1 MVYNLDRIVVA
12 SCTPKTH
19 EPVFRSILSDLGMSP
34 SFLEFVNIREHVA
47 SVHMETPKKALEKA
61 KELLRAGVARAAE
74 LEDVPRRV
82 ISVNPTALVIGGGI
96 GGLTAA
102 LNLGDEGIQVYLVEK
117 APSVGGHMAMLDRTY
132 PTDDCSI

>member
-1 MVYNLDRIVVA
+1 
-12 SCTPKTH
+12 
-19 EPVFRSILSDLGMSP
+19 
-34 SFLEFVNIREHVA
+34 
-47 SVHMETPKKALEKA
+47 METPKKAFEKA

-82 ISVNPTALVIGGGI
+82 ISVKPTALVIGGGI